1 MNTTEIHNEIEAR
14 LAETQPALDLL
25 AVEGAGS
32 GTVRVVIDHP
42 DGVTLDLCAAVTED
56 LDQLRGRVGLEV
68 ASPGR
73 ERPLSRPRHYQ
84 RFLGR
89 RAKIRTIEPI
99 EGQKSFTG
107 ELVGAS
113 DDEVTI
119 AAGDALVAVPYKL
132 IKRSN
137 LVEE

>member
-56 LDQLRGRVGLEV
+56 LDQLRERVGLEV
-68 ASPGR
+68 TSPGR
-73 ERPLSRPRHYQ
+73 ERPLSRPQHYQ